1 MYCTQQL
8 EHSRIPVKVL
18 APRSTS
24 TSKASRWSSRGKK
37 ENILQRIREDEKIN
51 CQPLYKLVVSCSIS
65 NQSKVEHRHDQDPR
79 NECFPA
85 CTCKILQM
93 LSFYTHCSSRWAGRR
108 CEFRST
114 WCSPSSTWCGLPVPK
129 VGSFTWSAK
138 PSNLFQLWIIR
149 LLRTGS
155 FHTSSCPPLWFGW
168 FVGQISR
175 QNSSAP
181 LAPPTCFLIPSLA
194 FLVLQLDPFSSGVL
208 WRFGDSPSLHNTPSL
223 KRSREKTTTGRST
236 QRRQD
241 ADSNYQSFTLLL
253 RASSGWWLRPGDE
266 LQ

>member
-1 MYCTQQL
+1 M
-8 EHSRIPVKVL
+8 
-18 APRSTS
+18 
-24 TSKASRWSSRGKK
+24 
-37 ENILQRIREDEKIN
+37 
-51 CQPLYKLVVSCSIS
+51 
-65 NQSKVEHRHDQDPR
+65 
-79 NECFPA
+79 FPA
-85 CTCKILQM
+85 YTCKILQM

-114 WCSPSSTWCGLPVPK
+114 SCGLPVPK

-155 FHTSSCPPLWFGW
+155 FHASSCPPLWFGW

-181 LAPPTCFLIPSLA
+181 PVMPSLA
-194 FLVLQLDPFSSGVL
+194 SLVLLLDRFSGGVL

-236 QRRQD
+236 ERRQD

-253 RASSGWWLRPGDE
+253 RTSSGWWLRPGDE
-266 LQ
+266 LQKFQPFDFKLFCASDEFRSHQVAGQCNPWGF